1 MRYGIG
7 LDIGIAS
14 TGYAIMEL
22 DEDDRP
28 IKIIRIGARVF
39 NKPENPKDGSSLAAP
54 RREARGARRRLRR
67 KSHRKQR
74 IWRLLENEGLVTVEK
89 ENVYTGLL
97 SDIYKL
103 RVQALDRAVTN
114 EEFARILIH
123 LSQRRGFKSNR
134 KADTKETKKKEKGLL
149 ESVDANKSKMEESGY
164 RTVAEMFVNDGR
176 FEKHKRNKPSTAN
189 GYLGTVSRDLV
200 LDEVKKIF
208 AAQRSFS
215 NVFANETFE
224 AQYTKIWAGQRSFDE
239 GPGGD
244 SQYKVNFED
253 MVGFCTLEKN
263 EKRAPKASY
272 SFELANLL
280 QKINNIRLTE
290 GGNDSVLTPQ
300 QRNKL
305 EALAHHA
312 EKLTY
317 KKIRKELNIPTS
329 HLFNHV
335 RYDKDKTLEE
345 DILAQEGKT
354 KFEYLKAYHAM
365 RVALKSINP
374 DRISAIMPSQRN
386 EIARIFSL
394 YKNEDRVKA
403 SLDATDLSVIDKQEL
418 TQNLGSFSKFGNL
431 SVKALDKIIP
441 HLQLGLSYDKA
452 CEAAGYDFQGHES
465 GNKNPIISLK
475 HLAEATKYEITS
487 PVARRS
493 LSQCAK
499 VINAIIREMGDIPPV
514 YINIELAREMARTHK
529 QRGEMEKAM
538 EDNQRRNEQLKNEIK
553 EAAIFE
559 PRPHDIVKLK
569 LWKEQEGSFGGKC
582 PYCLKPL
589 EYEQLFDV
597 GYADVDHIIPYSDS
611 FNDTYNNKVVVHT
624 ECNRQKGN
632 RLPMKYLSGETQDK
646 FVVLVNQAR
655 LNPVKRR
662 ALLKPRLT
670 QEDRDNF
677 TQRNEQDTQ
686 TISRFM
692 FNYLRNHLQF
702 SPLESGRERH
712 VTAVNGGVTAQV
724 RKRLGIQKIREDG
737 DKHHAIDATIVA
749 CTTQGMIHDIT
760 RHSKYKET
768 RYSKQETA
776 YGKDEHFPEP
786 YPGFVLDLERNLKD
800 VFVSRAPERKVT
812 GPAHKETI
820 KGVAPSGELIKK
832 VALSS
837 VKLDKD
843 GEIDGYY
850 RKEVDMPLYEAI
862 KQRLLAHGND
872 PKKAWVTPLVKPN
885 GDGRVVGKIKI
896 AEKSTIS
903 VPVHKGK
910 GRADNDSMVRTD
922 VYFVEGKGG
931 GYYLV
936 PIYVA
941 DTLRDGLPNKA
952 IVAAKP
958 YEEWPV
964 MEEKDFLFSLYPN
977 DLIRLKHKKML
988 PLNLNKKNKSGILA
1002 AKIEIQEE
1010 YFYYKGVN
1018 ISSGAITAI
1027 NHDNSYY
1034 FEGGAKTL
1042 LAFEKWEVGMLGDT
1056 SKVGKEELKDFKRK
1070 EK

>member
-22 DEDDRP
+22 NEEDRP

-39 NKPENPKDGSSLAAP
+39 NKPENPKDGSSLAEP

-67 KSHRKQR
+67 KSHRKLR
-74 IWRLLENEGLVTVEK
+74 IWRLLENEGLLTVDQI
-89 ENVYTGLL
+89 ENLYTGLM
-97 SDIYKL
+97 SDIYEL

-134 KADTKETKKKEKGLL
+134 RSDAKDAEAGKLLKSVKENKA
-149 ESVDANKSKMEESGY
+149 KMEESGY
-164 RTVAEMFVNDGR
+164 RTIAEMYINDPR
-176 FEKHKRNKPSTAN
+176 YNEHKRNKQGN
-189 GYLGTVSRDLV
+189 YLSTVSRDLV
-200 LDEVKKIF
+200 LEEVKKIF
-208 AAQRSFS
+208 AAQRSLG
-215 NVFANETFE
+215 NAFANETFE
-224 AQYTKIWAGQRSFDE
+224 AKYTKIWAGQRSFDE

-244 SQYKVNFED
+244 SQYKVDFED
-253 MVGFCTLEKN
+253 MVGFCTLEKD

-272 SFELANLL
+272 SFELSNLL
-280 QKINNIRLTE
+280 QKINNIRLIE
-290 GGNDSVLTPQ
+290 GGNATPLTQQ

-305 EALAHHA
+305 EAYAHNT

-317 KKIRKELNIPTS
+317 KKIRKELGISTS
-329 HLFNHV
+329 HVFNHV
-335 RYDKDKTLEE
+335 RYDKDKTSEE
-345 DILAQEGKT
+345 DILAQEDKT

-365 RVALKSINP
+365 RVALKSIDP
-374 DRISAIMPSQRN
+374 DRISAIMPAQRN

-394 YKNEDRVKA
+394 YKNEDRVKTE
-403 SLDATDLSVIDKQEL
+403 LDTTTLNAIDKQEL
-418 TQNLGSFSKFGNL
+418 AQNLGSFSKFGNL
-431 SVKALDKIIP
+431 SIKALDRIIP
-441 HLQLGLSYDKA
+441 HLQFGLSYDKA
-452 CEAAGYDFQGHES
+452 CEAAGYDFQGEEN
-465 GNKNPIISLK
+465 GDRKPTISLK
-475 HLAEATKYEITS
+475 HLAEATEYEITS

-499 VINAIIREMGDIPPV
+499 VINAIIREMGEVPPV

-529 QRGEMEKAM
+529 ERDKMEKAM

-553 EAAIFE
+553 EATTFE

-569 LWKEQEGSFGGKC
+569 LWKNDQDGIC
-582 PYCLKPL
+582 PYCLEPL
-589 EYEQLFDV
+589 KRELLFEN
-597 GYADVDHIIPYSDS
+597 GCAEVDHIIPYSIS
-611 FNDTYNNKVVVHT
+611 FNDTYSNKVVVHAR
-624 ECNRQKGN
+624 CNQQKGDQ
-632 RLPMKYLSGETQDK
+632 LPMQYLTGKQRDNFRIWVESRP
-646 FVVLVNQAR
+646 FAR
-655 LNPVKRR
+655 AKKT
-662 ALLKPRLT
+662 ALLKAEIT

-677 TQRNEQDTQ
+677 TQRNMQDTQ

-692 FNYLRNHLQF
+692 FNYLRNNLQF
-702 SPLESGRERH
+702 SALESGRERH

-737 DKHHAIDATIVA
+737 DKHHAIDAAVVA

-800 VFVSRAPERKVT
+800 VFVSRAPERKVA

-820 KGVAPSGELIKK
+820 KGVSPSGELIKK

-837 VKLDKD
+837 VKLGKD

-850 RKEVDMPLYEAI
+850 RKEADMPLYEAI

-872 PKKAWVTPLVKPN
+872 PKKAWATPLVKPN
-885 GDGRVVGKIKI
+885 GDGRVVSKIKI

-922 VYFVEGKGG
+922 VYFVAGKGG

-941 DTLRDGLPNKA
+941 DTLKDELPNKA
-952 IVAAKP
+952 IVQAKP

-977 DLIRLKHKKML
+977 DLILLKHKKTL
-988 PLNLNKKNKSGILA
+988 PLNLNKKNKSGTLA
-1002 AKIEIQEE
+1002 AKIEMQEE
-1010 YFYYKGVN
+1010 YLYYKGVN
-1018 ISSGAITAI
+1018 ISNGNITAI

-1042 LAFEKWEVGMLGDT
+1042 LAFEKWEVDMLGDI
-1056 SKVGKEELKDFKRK
+1056 SKVGKEPRKDFKHK
-1070 EK
+1070 GK